1 MRTSPHQRTDVSA
14 EMQTTGACS
23 LATSG
28 LNLPA
33 LECDVKAHHAEC
45 ASRRTVKAE
54 HAFADDLRGI
64 GIASM
69 DDAEDGC
76 AVITERCRGAP
87 EKVPSR

>member
-14 EMQTTGACS
+14 EMQTTGACF

-33 LECDVKAHHAEC
+33 LECDVKAHH
-45 ASRRTVKAE
+45 AE